1 MELFQNRVGNG
12 AAHAAA
18 DDADLF
24 LALGL
29 GGFAQGAHKVLEAVA
44 LAQVGELFRGGAHRL
59 DNDGDGAFFRVI
71 GVDGNGDP
79 LALFVHP
86 EDDELSRLGLLGDQR
101 SLDLIQGDGGAK
113 GFFSNNFVHSASFLP
128 NLGRNVDAGVLPLT
142 HCL

>member
-1 MELFQNRVGNG
+1 M
-12 AAHAAA
+12 A
-18 DDADLF
+18 
-24 LALGL
+24 
-29 GGFAQGAHKVLEAVA
+29 
-44 LAQVGELFRGGAHRL
+44 ELFRRRAHGL
-59 DNDGDGAFFRVI
+59 DDDGDGALFRVV
-71 GVDGNGDP
+71 GVDGNGDAF
-79 LALFVHP
+79 ALFVHP